1 MKENNSNF
9 HGASGACDALIYLLP
24 VRLYCSH
31 LSHGFDKILNKS
43 NLRKERSYFGTWF
56 LYHNVQATAVVALGS

>member
-24 VRLYCSH
+24 MRLYCSH

-43 NLRKERSYFGTWF
+43 NLRKERLILARGFCIIMYKPRR
-56 LYHNVQATAVVALGS
+56 